1 MEWKCQSISICLS
14 SDWSWIKQTIRSGF
28 SDIQSMCYITCCWN
42 VHTDA
47 GTEWRTR
54 RSYETLLSEVKLK
67 RPLLLMFILCNARIR
82 KLEQMTYVGHREE
95 KKIRALTCELVQSR
109 GKRLRALLNQ
119 KEYPTPC
126 LPRWRRPC
134 AVYAVQIC
142 AIWGASVHPSSSVSA
157 SSLLEERCGWHASAR
172 IVVASSSSHHGGF
185 KGINRW
191 PLDVSP
197 TFRYLNKKE
206 LEIDIWI
213 KDGSRCT

>member
-126 LPRWRRPC
+126 LPRWRKMWPC
-134 AVYAVQIC
+134 AVYTVQIC
-142 AIWGASVHPSSSVSA
+142 AIWGASVHPSPSVSA
-157 SSLLEERCGWHASAR
+157 SSLARTKVWLACLGLSERELRRIFILAQENRIMVDLVRSQSAT
-172 IVVASSSSHHGGF
+172 G
-185 KGINRW
+185 
-191 PLDVSP
+191 
-197 TFRYLNKKE
+197 
-206 LEIDIWI
+206 
-213 KDGSRCT
+213 C